1 MNIPSH
7 YLSVFFVLGLLVVA
21 GYAWQRFNEPS
32 FPNHEALPRTVE
44 PLRYLFLKRA
54 YRRAR
59 FTYIAISLLLYSVLV
74 WPGPTIVPALGIV
87 GVKDFPAEGWAL
99 LVALLLVGLIPNSN
113 VKWLTTIEERLR
125 RGVHAWFL
133 VPDRVVKT
141 IGLLEDARYEPPLSQ
156 INAVPS
162 SQREM
167 LQRDLKAPS
176 NSLEYRWA
184 RATMLIASLN
194 QMGAGAVHPLNR
206 AAFDPFR
213 EDFEGIREKYR
224 ALAQEVGDVLQSDER
239 NFDAE
244 ENLTR
249 AVDNLLKRIYA
260 YISWGLRQQ
269 AETERDVDST
279 LAELGFSIP
288 VVGDRRLFDIV
299 MPAVVLV
306 AVITMGFWL
315 LVDLISS
322 AGGGGLTLAQSV
334 VGAVSSAMAASLMYG
349 GAVYIA
355 LSRRAAKI
363 ERKEWT
369 QGSPRCLVSIAI
381 SAGLLTW
388 LLIVV
393 TTALWEVPQTMQSL
407 SGLAHLLKSVAAG
420 GAVGEA
426 ETSTWSFL
434 PIKIVTAAP
443 WLLAGAT
450 VSVLVA
456 KLIGG
461 KVISDQAKRRHD
473 ALVLGAGLGMAAAAA
488 QLIQVSLMAVL
499 LGQSP
504 SFGFVPLVG
513 LAGFACGAAIGF
525 VVPHALRKSLIEPF
539 DLDMAHALSELLR
552 RVEGVMGTQAAAEG
566 WALTPHRQLRGIT
579 PAEAIQYK
587 GYASTVRGLLDQA
600 VARSGQEPASDR
612 NRALP
617 HVIEGG
623 RKLG

>member
-1 MNIPSH
+1 
-7 YLSVFFVLGLLVVA
+7 
-21 GYAWQRFNEPS
+21 
-32 FPNHEALPRTVE
+32 
-44 PLRYLFLKRA
+44 
-54 YRRAR
+54 
-59 FTYIAISLLLYSVLV
+59 
-74 WPGPTIVPALGIV
+74 
-87 GVKDFPAEGWAL
+87 
-99 LVALLLVGLIPNSN
+99 
-113 VKWLTTIEERLR
+113 
-125 RGVHAWFL
+125 
-133 VPDRVVKT
+133 
-141 IGLLEDARYEPPLSQ
+141 
-156 INAVPS
+156 
-162 SQREM
+162 
-167 LQRDLKAPS
+167 
-176 NSLEYRWA
+176 
-184 RATMLIASLN
+184 MLIASLN

-206 AAFDPFR
+206 AAFDPFS

-224 ALAQEVGDVLQSDER
+224 SLAIEVGDVLHNEER
-239 NFDAE
+239 NLDAE

-249 AVDNLLKRIYA
+249 AVNNLLKRIYA

-269 AETERDVDST
+269 AETERDVDIT

-299 MPAVVLV
+299 MPAIVLV
-306 AVITMGFWL
+306 AAITMAFWL

-322 AGGGGLTLAQSV
+322 AGGGGGPTLAQSV

-369 QGSPRCLVSIAI
+369 QGSSRCLVSIAI

-407 SGLAHLLKSVAAG
+407 SGLAHLLKSVAV
-420 GAVGEA
+420 GATADEPA
-426 ETSTWSFL
+426 TSTWSFL

-456 KLIGG
+456 KLVGG
-461 KVISDQAKRRHD
+461 EVIPNRTRRRND
-473 ALVLGAGLGMAAAAA
+473 AVLLGTGLGLAAAAA
-488 QLIQVSLMAVL
+488 QLVQMSLAAVL
-499 LGQSP
+499 LRQSP
-504 SFGFVPLVG
+504 SFSYVPLVG

-539 DLDMAHALSELLR
+539 DLDMAHALSDLLR
-552 RVEGVMGTQAAAEG
+552 RVESVMGNPDAAEG

-600 VARSGQEPASDR
+600 ASRPGQESFPDR
-612 NRALP
+612 NRAVP

-623 RKLG
+623 RKIG